1 MSQWNRRVVRLAGA
15 ISLPLVVLAGTVA
28 MSAAAPSVMAQ
39 AEDAKPGAYKVD
51 GVHSS
56 VIFKCQRMAGAPFYG
71 MMKKIDGSFLIDAD
85 KLDSSYVDVTIP
97 TSSIESNN
105 EGRNRHLLSA
115 DFFSAEEFPNLTF
128 KSTSIKKT
136 GEKTFEVAGD
146 LTVRGTTKPVT
157 ITMRETGT
165 GPTRGG
171 GTAIGY
177 DATFTIK
184 RADFGV
190 NYGAGALG
198 EDITIMAGLEG
209 VRK

>member
-15 ISLPLVVLAGTVA
+15 ISLPLIVLAGTVA
-28 MSAAAPSVMAQ
+28 MNGVAPSVMAQ
-39 AEDAKPGAYKVD
+39 GEEAKAGAYKVD

-56 VIFKCQRMAGAPFYG
+56 VIFKCQRTSGAPFYG
-71 MMKKIDGSFLIDAD
+71 MMKKIEGSFLIDAE
-85 KLDSSYVDVTIP
+85 KLDSSFVEVTIP
-97 TSSIESNN
+97 TNSIDSNN
-105 EGRNRHLLSA
+105 DGRNRHLLSA

-128 KSTSIKKT
+128 KSKSVTKT

-146 LTVRGTTKPVT
+146 ITVRGTTKPVT
-157 ITMRETGT
+157 ITMKETGS

-177 DATFTIK
+177 DVSFTIK

-190 NYGAGALG
+190 NYGEGALG
-198 EDITIMAGLEG
+198 ENITIMAGLEG

>member
-15 ISLPLVVLAGTVA
+15 VSLPLMVLAGTVGVNA
-28 MSAAAPSVMAQ
+28 LAPAVIAQ
-39 AEDAKPGAYKVD
+39 TEADRPGAYKVD

-56 VIFKCQRMAGAPFYG
+56 VIFKCQRMSGAPFYG
-71 MMKKIDGSFLIDAD
+71 MMKKIDGSFLIDAE
-85 KLDSSYVDVTIP
+85 KLDSSFVDITIP
-97 TSSIESNN
+97 TNSINSNN
-105 EGRNRHLLSA
+105 EGRDRHLLSA

-128 KSTSIKKT
+128 KSKSVKKT
-136 GEKTFEVAGD
+136 GDKTFEVAGD
-146 LTVRGTTKPVT
+146 LTVRGTAKPVT
-157 ITMRETGT
+157 ITMKETGS

-177 DATFTIK
+177 DVTFSIK
-184 RADFGV
+184 RGEFGV

-198 EDITIMAGLEG
+198 EEIHIMAGLEG

>member
-15 ISLPLVVLAGTVA
+15 ISLPLIVLAGTVA
-28 MSAAAPSVMAQ
+28 MNGVTPSVMAQ
-39 AEDAKPGAYKVD
+39 GEEAKPGAYKVD

-56 VIFKCQRMAGAPFYG
+56 VVFKCQRMSGAPFYG
-71 MMKKIDGSFLIDAD
+71 MMKKIEGSFLIDAD
-85 KLDSSYVDVTIP
+85 KLDSSFVEVTIP
-97 TSSIESNN
+97 TNSIESNN
-105 EGRNRHLLSA
+105 DGRNRHLLSA

-128 KSTSIKKT
+128 KSKSVKKT

-157 ITMRETGT
+157 ITMKETGT

-177 DATFTIK
+177 DVGFTIK
-184 RADFGV
+184 RAEFGV
-190 NYGAGALG
+190 NYGEGALG
-198 EDITIMAGLEG
+198 EDIVIMAGLEG